1 MFSVILSH
9 RVSRNVCECYAVI
22 PKSACSLICRY
33 LSYHGTKYKRDSAY
47 NPGRRLLIQS
57 WQEKRGGM
65 GKEGEV
71 SVCLR
76 LPCAPCT
83 PYIPENSAT
92 KLGVEGFFSSV
103 ISPSFVFFFVY
114 LYLYF
119 FLNPVRFDLLSFL
132 VFYFYLRAAR
142 SSAPSTNLPHHSV
155 LSRKPNLQTRGST
168 STIRYHGKAFKSFR
182 NSNCLHSVRE
192 LVCRPWDPS
201 DRRPPWRTTVWALS
215 RSRAFNNVRLP
226 TGPARKWP
234 FSEKRPILSV
244 ILQ

>member
-83 PYIPENSAT
+83 PYIPENSTT

-103 ISPSFVFFFVY
+103 ISPSSVFFFF
-114 LYLYF
+114 LPICICIF
-119 FLNPVRFDLLSFL
+119 FLVLFGLIYFRFLYSIFTFEPHDLLPPPLTFRTTLSFCEN
-132 VFYFYLRAAR
+132 RTSKHEAR
-142 SSAPSTNLPHHSV
+142 PRQSVITAKPLSRFATPTVSILPANSSAVPEIRAIGV
-155 LSRKPNLQTRGST
+155 L
-168 STIRYHGKAFKSFR
+168 HGGQ
-182 NSNCLHSVRE
+182 
-192 LVCRPWDPS
+192 PY
-201 DRRPPWRTTVWALS
+201 
-215 RSRAFNNVRLP
+215 
-226 TGPARKWP
+226 GP
-234 FSEKRPILSV
+234 
-244 ILQ
+244 